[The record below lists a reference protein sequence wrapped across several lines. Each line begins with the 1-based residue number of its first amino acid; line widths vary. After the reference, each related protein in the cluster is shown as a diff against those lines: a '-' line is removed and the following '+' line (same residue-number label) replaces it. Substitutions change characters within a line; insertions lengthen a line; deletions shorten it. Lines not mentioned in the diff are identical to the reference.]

1 MHTLADPESM
11 RLLPPRRSARL
22 AALLVT
28 ALGVTLGAC
37 TESLPPATVNSLRI
51 SPANDS
57 FFVGQTTAASPFSVT
72 LLDANSSEIR
82 DSRLKV
88 AYSSSNPAA
97 FTVDATTGALTGVA
111 AGGGLY
117 RASIGGKFIDASVKI
132 ILPLSKIQI
141 ITPPQTLQVG
151 STVQIQYILLGSDNS
166 AISGRT
172 VNFSSSNPTVLSV
185 SSQGL
190 VSAVSVG
197 TSKVTLGAEGKLA
210 TIDFTVEK
218 QLVSSIRLTP
228 TIPQLMRVGGT
239 LQMSATPLDNAN
251 QPIPDKT
258 INWSTFNPSV
268 ASVSSTGL
276 VTALVPGTTT
286 IFAEA
291 DNRTA
296 SLPVTVTLVPVGS
309 VTFAKTSDTLVVGD
323 QKQFL
328 PVVKD
333 TAGRVINSLNG
344 RNVVWQTTNIPVAT
358 VSGQGVVTADAVG
371 SATISVT
378 VDGKDSDNTVA
389 LKVSQVATINVSP
402 TSVSLA
408 RGASQQLTI
417 TLLDGSGNVLTTT
430 RGFTTA
436 TGNSSIATLT
446 SGGVVNAGQQV
457 GRTNLTLSLNGVQVT
472 IPVTVN

>member
-1 MHTLADPESM
+1 MHTLAAPESM
-11 RLLPPRRSARL
+11 RPSPSRRPARL

-28 ALGVTLGAC
+28 VFGVTLGAC

-57 FFVGQTTAASPFSVT
+57 FFVGETTAASPFAVT
-72 LLDANSSEIR
+72 LLDGNSSEIK
-82 DSRLKV
+82 DGRLKV
-88 AYSSSNPAA
+88 TYSSSNPAA

-117 RASIGGKFIDASVKI
+117 RASAGGKFIDATVKI
-132 ILPLSKIQI
+132 ILPVARIQI
-141 ITPPQTLQVG
+141 ITPPQTIQVG
-151 STVQIQYILLGSDNS
+151 NTVQIQYILLGSDNS
-166 AISGRT
+166 AITGRT

-185 SSQGL
+185 SSQGQ

-197 TSKVTLGAEGKLA
+197 TATVTLGVEGKLA
-210 TIDFTVEK
+210 TLAFTVEK
-218 QLVSSIRLTP
+218 QLVSTIRLTP

-309 VTFAKTSDTLVVGD
+309 VTFATTSDTMVIGD
-323 QKQFL
+323 TKQL
-328 PVVKD
+328 APVVKD

-344 RNVVWQTTNIPVAT
+344 RNVVWQTNNLPVASF
-358 VSGQGVVTADAVG
+358 SGQGVVNANATG
-371 SATISVT
+371 NATISVT
-378 VDGKDSDNTVA
+378 IDGKDSDNA
-389 LKVSQVATINVSP
+389 LALTVSQVATIGVSP
-402 TSVSLA
+402 SSVSLA
-408 RGASQQLTI
+408 RGASLQLTI
-417 TLLDGSGNVLTTT
+417 TLLDANGNVLKTT
-430 RGFTTA
+430 RGYTTSS
-436 TGNSSIATLT
+436 GNTSIATLT
-446 SGGVVNAGQQV
+446 PGGVVNAGQQA
-457 GRTNLTLSLNGVQVT
+457 GRTNLTLSINGVQVT